1 MGRSQRLTYRQSVYS
16 PTVRRY
22 VKVSDVSKRVEQGLA
37 TRAALIGV
45 ATELFAANGY
55 EATAIPSVLH
65 AAGVSRG
72 ALYHHFES
80 KEALFEAV
88 LKSVEARVMAK
99 VTRSARAASDPLEA
113 LRRGSAAYLAMCRD
127 PTVRQISLID
137 APAVIGW
144 QRWRDIDEQHAFGLV
159 KAAIAAISTGGRV
172 KPELVDVVAHMVFAA
187 LLEVALLVARADED
201 RLAIRRGQEAIDE
214 LLTALL
220 APHPTPRH
228 PGRLDTPPSSHRR
241 PS

>member
-1 MGRSQRLTYRQSVYS
+1 VN
-16 PTVRRY
+16 
-22 VKVSDVSKRVEQGLA
+22 KRVEQGHA
-37 TRAALIGV
+37 TRAALVEV
-45 ATELFAANGY
+45 ATELFATDGY
-55 EATAIPSVLH
+55 EGTAIPAVLQ

-99 VTRSARAASDPLEA
+99 VTRTTHGRSDPLDA
-113 LRRGSAAYLAMCRD
+113 LRRGCASYLAMCRD
-127 PTVRQISLID
+127 PMVRRISLID

-144 QRWRDIDEQHAFGLV
+144 QRWREIDEQHAFGLV
-159 KAAIAAISTGGRV
+159 KAAIAAISADGRV
-172 KPELVDVVAHMVFAA
+172 KPELVDVTAHMVLAA
-187 LLEVALLVARADED
+187 LLEVALLVARADEG

-220 APHPTPRH
+220 APPAHKARTPSRHRTPTK
-228 PGRLDTPPSSHRR
+228 
-241 PS
+241 